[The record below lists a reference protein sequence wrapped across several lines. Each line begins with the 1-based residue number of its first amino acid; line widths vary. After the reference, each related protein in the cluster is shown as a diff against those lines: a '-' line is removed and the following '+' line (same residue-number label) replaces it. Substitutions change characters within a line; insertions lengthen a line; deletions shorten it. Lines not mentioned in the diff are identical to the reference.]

1 PTRGG
6 GGGGSRPTPADA
18 PHRGD
23 LKARRRNVLRQR
35 GEAKAAET
43 SEPTRRLRPANERHK
58 KTDGEDDR
66 EPDPPHGGT
75 SVKDAGGEFSR
86 RRLLARADRVGRAR
100 AIR

>member
-1 PTRGG
+1 
-6 GGGGSRPTPADA
+6 
-18 PHRGD
+18 
-23 LKARRRNVLRQR
+23 LKARTRNVLRQR
-35 GEAKAAET
+35 GEGKAAET
-43 SEPTRRLRPANERHK
+43 YEPTRRLRPANERHK